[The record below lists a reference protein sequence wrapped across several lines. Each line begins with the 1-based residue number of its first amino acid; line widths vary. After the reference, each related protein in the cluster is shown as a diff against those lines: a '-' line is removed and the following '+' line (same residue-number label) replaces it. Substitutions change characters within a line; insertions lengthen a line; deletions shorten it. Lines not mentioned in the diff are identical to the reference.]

1 MEGIKQ
7 KTKKG
12 SALNK
17 IININSEKGVSLIE
31 LLIAF
36 AILAI
41 VVLGFNAMFLSG
53 FKGIRT
59 ARDYSIASN
68 SARQEMEKVKNTA
81 YDVIVSDPEKGITVE
96 PIYEGGEEIGKTV
109 TVTKEQNEKTV
120 ILKTQIY
127 NY

>member
-1 MEGIKQ
+1 M
-7 KTKKG
+7 
-12 SALNK
+12 NK
-17 IININSEKGVSLIE
+17 IININSEKGISLIE

-36 AILAI
+36 TILAI

-68 SARQEMEKVKNTA
+68 LARQEIEKVKNTA
-81 YDVIVSDPEKGITVE
+81 YSDIDGLDGTNGITVE
-96 PIYEGGEEIGKTV
+96 LIYDEDGKEIGKEV
-109 TVTKEQNEKTV
+109 TVTKERNEKIV

>member
-1 MEGIKQ
+1 M
-7 KTKKG
+7 
-12 SALNK
+12 NK
-17 IININSEKGVSLIE
+17 IINTNSKKGISLIE

-36 AILAI
+36 TILAI

-68 SARQEMEKVKNTA
+68 LARQEIEKVKNTA
-81 YDVIVSDPEKGITVE
+81 YSDIVSDSEKGITVE
-96 PIYEGGEEIGKTV
+96 ELIDEDGKTV
-109 TVTKEQNEKTV
+109 TVTKEQNGKTV
-120 ILKTQIY
+120 TLMTQIY

>member
-1 MEGIKQ
+1 M
-7 KTKKG
+7 
-12 SALNK
+12 NK

-36 AILAI
+36 TILAI

-68 SARQEMEKVKNTA
+68 LARQEMEKVKNTA
-81 YDVIVSDPEKGITVE
+81 YEDIKIEIIDPDGTKGITIE
-96 PIYEGGEEIGKTV
+96 PISEGGEEIGKTV

-120 ILKTQIY
+120 TLKTQIY

>member
-1 MEGIKQ
+1 M
-7 KTKKG
+7 
-12 SALNK
+12 NK

-36 AILAI
+36 TILAI

-68 SARQEMEKVKNTA
+68 LARQEMEKVKNTA
-81 YDVIVSDPEKGITVE
+81 YSDIVSDPEKGITVE
-96 PIYEGGEEIGKTV
+96 ELIDEDGKTV
-109 TVTKEQNEKTV
+109 TVTKEQNGKTV
-120 ILKTQIY
+120 ILMTQIY

>member
-1 MEGIKQ
+1 M
-7 KTKKG
+7 
-12 SALNK
+12 NK
-17 IININSEKGVSLIE
+17 IININSEKGISLIE

-36 AILAI
+36 TILAI

-96 PIYEGGEEIGKTV
+96 PIEDEDGKTV
-109 TVTKEQNEKTV
+109 SVTKEQNGKTV
-120 ILKTQIY
+120 ILMTQIY

>member
-1 MEGIKQ
+1 M
-7 KTKKG
+7 
-12 SALNK
+12 NK

-36 AILAI
+36 TILAI

-53 FKGIRT
+53 FKGIRV

-68 SARQEMEKVKNTA
+68 LARQEMEKVKNTA
-81 YDVIVSDPEKGITVE
+81 YSGIDDLHGTNGITVE
-96 PIYEGGEEIGKTV
+96 AIVGEDGKTV
-109 TVTKEQNEKTV
+109 TVTKVQNGKTV
-120 ILKTQIY
+120 ILMTQIY